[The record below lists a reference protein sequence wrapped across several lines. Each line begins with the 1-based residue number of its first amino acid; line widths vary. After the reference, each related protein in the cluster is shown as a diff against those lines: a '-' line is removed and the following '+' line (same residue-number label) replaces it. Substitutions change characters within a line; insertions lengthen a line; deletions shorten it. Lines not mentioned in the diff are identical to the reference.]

1 MQSPQALQQARQT
14 GITTGGWA
22 PVYMH
27 DRDAMRRQ
35 LCGKQLQAQIHDT
48 RAGLKQSWQVSR
60 HSNGWR
66 LLRGEYSSVWRSAPH
81 RQPLARAVLGVYTK
95 DSGGEPHS
103 LGVTVSQEQPVLA

>member
-1 MQSPQALQQARQT
+1 
-14 GITTGGWA
+14 
-22 PVYMH
+22 MH

-60 HSNGWR
+60 HSDGWM
-66 LLRGEYSSVWRSAPH
+66 LLLGEYDSACRCAPH
-81 RQPLARAVLGVYTK
+81 RQPLGRAVRCVYAK

-103 LGVTVSQEQPVLA
+103 LGVTVSQEQPVFA